1 MAKISTLLLVS
12 SFFFLAFSST
22 CAIAKGHN
30 GEKSWREA
38 FCQGK
43 ETTTKLHFYLQD
55 VLGGPNAT
63 VWEVAKSPIS
73 NSATSF
79 GQIRVLDDL
88 ITQTPKPNSKKLGRA
103 QGLITFADLDVS
115 ALNMNLN
122 FVFTAGRYNGSTLTI
137 LGRNQ
142 IMNVDRELPVVG
154 GTGIFRMARG
164 YAISNTYS
172 YNVSTNYGILEYTVY
187 VVHTDVSKVKNIQM
201 VMDI

>member
-1 MAKISTLLLVS
+1 MAKISTLLLVY
-12 SFFFLAFSST
+12 SFFVLGFSFT
-22 CAIAKGHN
+22 CAIAKGP
-30 GEKSWREA
+30 EKSWHEA

-73 NSATSF
+73 NSVTSF

-88 ITQTPKPNSKKLGRA
+88 ITRTPNPNSKKLGRA
-103 QGLITFADLDVS
+103 QGLITFSDLDVS
-115 ALNMNLN
+115 VLNMNLN
-122 FVFTAGRYNGSTLTI
+122 FVFTAGSYNGSTLTI

-201 VMDI
+201 VMDT